1 MLYSS
6 DHTTI
11 TVNTVAKENRPKKFS
26 TCTFSTCI
34 FNFRN
39 GTYEE
44 MKKLKN
50 KRQNLK
56 GSIKKARNLQGA

>member
-11 TVNTVAKENRPKKFS
+11 KFNTVAKENRPKKFS
-26 TCTFSTCI
+26 TGTFSTCI

-44 MKKLKN
+44 TKKLKN

-56 GSIKKARNLQGA
+56 GAIKKARNLQGA